1 MNVIINQYKQRL
13 VDISGAV
20 EDDVKQY
27 IASFL
32 EDVGNKLT
40 EEQSGLTLSNCSNV
54 NIDSVNYGTQIM
66 SADHSN
72 KKMKIFE
79 EPASPLSSTPLASSP
94 YTCYFLY
101 KIWESEEETE
111 IVVEEDVKLG
121 IWEFWKKVLENM
133 QTQNDIDKYIL
144 ENLNVIQLGN
154 KIGSESTRK
163 YYPKDLIDKTEM
175 IIKEIPDSFVKDQ
188 DFYNRIFDTITLA
201 DEQSSNELLAEVYFS
216 IFKSNKPFMKFFHV
230 VVQSFV
236 SGLFIEDSDAYKLE
250 ISYNYRIIWSI
261 IDCLSKMIEITR
273 FQPGEVR
280 LLKNLLKC
288 QIQTLLSKVPHDTP
302 NFTNDDF
309 MEVCQAPPLDSGT
322 SMNQFKSNVVEG
334 IADLLVKLPFD
345 PIADKNQFGEVD
357 IQTRYYDPLL
367 SSIVA
372 DTTRKVVLRW
382 PNKEDTMTTGI
393 RPDAIVSTL
402 VQRAFG
408 QSLGFGEVKLGGD
421 NTTNHSLCLDTL
433 KLAVLSRNSVLKY
446 DHPILT
452 FQVNGFQL
460 VFYMTQ
466 MIHSSFFIMTEI
478 GRIIL
483 PEALSCLHSF
493 ITLKNIRTLLRVT
506 LLFWH
511 CCYQADSSPSV
522 VAPVSTPSPTSP
534 KVAYPI
540 DTSAFSSSASSH
552 TTQLFQMI
560 NNTTSKYRDCS
571 IQYK

>member
-1 MNVIINQYKQRL
+1 MSPKSAKLRL
-13 VDISGAV
+13 
-20 EDDVKQY
+20 
-27 IASFL
+27 
-32 EDVGNKLT
+32 
-40 EEQSGLTLSNCSNV
+40 LTL
-54 NIDSVNYGTQIM
+54 
-66 SADHSN
+66 A
-72 KKMKIFE
+72 
-79 EPASPLSSTPLASSP
+79 
-94 YTCYFLY
+94 
-101 KIWESEEETE
+101 
-111 IVVEEDVKLG
+111 
-121 IWEFWKKVLENM
+121 
-133 QTQNDIDKYIL
+133 
-144 ENLNVIQLGN
+144 
-154 KIGSESTRK
+154 
-163 YYPKDLIDKTEM
+163 
-175 IIKEIPDSFVKDQ
+175 
-188 DFYNRIFDTITLA
+188 
-201 DEQSSNELLAEVYFS
+201 
-216 IFKSNKPFMKFFHV
+216 
-230 VVQSFV
+230 
-236 SGLFIEDSDAYKLE
+236 
-250 ISYNYRIIWSI
+250 
-261 IDCLSKMIEITR
+261 
-273 FQPGEVR
+273 
-280 LLKNLLKC
+280 
-288 QIQTLLSKVPHDTP
+288 
-302 NFTNDDF
+302 
-309 MEVCQAPPLDSGT
+309 T
-322 SMNQFKSNVVEG
+322 SMDQFKSNVVEG

-357 IQTRYYDPLL
+357 VQTRYYDPLL

-382 PNKEDTMTTGI
+382 PNKEVTITTGI

-452 FQVNGFQL
+452 FQVN
-460 VFYMTQ
+460 
-466 MIHSSFFIMTEI
+466 EI

-522 VAPVSTPSPTSP
+522 VAPASTPSPTSP

-540 DTSAFSSSASSH
+540 DTSTFSPSVSPH

>member
-1 MNVIINQYKQRL
+1 M
-13 VDISGAV
+13 
-20 EDDVKQY
+20 
-27 IASFL
+27 
-32 EDVGNKLT
+32 T
-40 EEQSGLTLSNCSNV
+40 
-54 NIDSVNYGTQIM
+54 
-66 SADHSN
+66 
-72 KKMKIFE
+72 
-79 EPASPLSSTPLASSP
+79 
-94 YTCYFLY
+94 
-101 KIWESEEETE
+101 
-111 IVVEEDVKLG
+111 
-121 IWEFWKKVLENM
+121 
-133 QTQNDIDKYIL
+133 
-144 ENLNVIQLGN
+144 
-154 KIGSESTRK
+154 
-163 YYPKDLIDKTEM
+163 
-175 IIKEIPDSFVKDQ
+175 
-188 DFYNRIFDTITLA
+188 
-201 DEQSSNELLAEVYFS
+201 
-216 IFKSNKPFMKFFHV
+216 
-230 VVQSFV
+230 
-236 SGLFIEDSDAYKLE
+236 
-250 ISYNYRIIWSI
+250 
-261 IDCLSKMIEITR
+261 
-273 FQPGEVR
+273 
-280 LLKNLLKC
+280 NLLKH
-288 QIQTLLSKVPHDTP
+288 QTQALLSNVPHDAPTS
-302 NFTNDDF
+302 TNDDF
-309 MEVCQAPPLDSGT
+309 MEMVNVVSVVDEEGMSPKSAKLRLLTLAT
-322 SMNQFKSNVVEG
+322 SMDQFKSNVVEG

-357 IQTRYYDPLL
+357 VQTRYYDPLL

-382 PNKEDTMTTGI
+382 PNKEVTITTGI

-466 MIHSSFFIMTEI
+466 MIHSSFFTMTEI

-522 VAPVSTPSPTSP
+522 VAPASTPSPTSP

-540 DTSAFSSSASSH
+540 DTSTFSPSVSPH